1 MRTTSIRANL
11 MALSW
16 LLMAGTALA
25 DSKHVVTGTEANY
38 KKQVLG
44 SKVPVLV
51 DFWAP
56 WCGPCRYYGPMVE
69 RAADRYKGKLRVVK
83 VNIDENEGL
92 ARQFSIQGI
101 PLTFFY
107 KDGAIVRRFSGAP
120 RREADFQSMVDE
132 FMKAG
137 PAKGQ

>member
-1 MRTTSIRANL
+1 MKNILSLAIL
-11 MALSW
+11 ALWAAVLS
-16 LLMAGTALA
+16 APASALA
-25 DSKHVVTGTEANY
+25 DPKPVVVGTDANF

-69 RAADRYKGKLRVVK
+69 RAAERHKGKLRVVK

-92 ARQFSIQGI
+92 AQRYSVQSI
-101 PLTFFY
+101 PLTLLFH
-107 KDGAIVRRFSGAP
+107 KGKLIKKIVGAP
-120 RREADFQSMVDE
+120 RSEEGFQSVVDE
-132 FMKAG
+132 FV
-137 PAKGQ
+137 KGDLQ

>member
-1 MRTTSIRANL
+1 MKNILPLAIL
-11 MALSW
+11 ALCAAVLSSP
-16 LLMAGTALA
+16 APALA
-25 DSKHVVTGTEANY
+25 DPEHVIVGTDTNF

-69 RAADRYKGKLRVVK
+69 RAAERHKGKLRVVK

-92 ARQFSIQGI
+92 AQSYSIRSI
-101 PLTFFY
+101 PLTLFFHEG
-107 KDGAIVRRFSGAP
+107 KLVKKFSGAP
-120 RREADFQSMVDE
+120 RHEGTFQSMVDE
-132 FMKAG
+132 FVKGG
-137 PAKGQ
+137 PK